1 MKSVQY
7 KDRLDRLDALSAE
20 QTRFYS
26 DMIFTFK
33 LVHGLLS
40 FSPSDF
46 GLTTSSNITKG
57 IRFVHENFK
66 RKSAQHFFRYRI
78 PIEWD
83 ALPEN
88 VRSATTLSTFK
99 TLLINWIRLNV

>member
-1 MKSVQY
+1 MQW
-7 KDRLDRLDALSAE
+7 L
-20 QTRFYS
+20 
-26 DMIFTFK
+26 
-33 LVHGLLS
+33 
-40 FSPSDF
+40 
-46 GLTTSSNITKG
+46 
-57 IRFVHENFK
+57 K

-99 TLLINWIRLNV
+99 TWLINSIRLNV